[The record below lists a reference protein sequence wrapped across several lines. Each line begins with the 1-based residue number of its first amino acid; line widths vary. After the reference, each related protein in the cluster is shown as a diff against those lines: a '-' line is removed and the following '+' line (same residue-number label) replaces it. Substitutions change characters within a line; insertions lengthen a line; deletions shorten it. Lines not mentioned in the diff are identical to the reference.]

1 MSMKTMKPDEKNF
14 HNQWKKLAKRMIQK
28 IKRVDKK
35 IDTNVREF
43 IDWLEEEKNKVY
55 LNNGK
60 KDVH

>member
-1 MSMKTMKPDEKNF
+1 MKTMKPDEKNF